1 MLLSSAV
8 LLALSAQLEPTV
20 SSSPAV
26 SLEAPAVD
34 DAEANERRELIE
46 RHGAEPSE
54 AETDNGI
61 SARVLAGATAV
72 DHGQALFGLGVAYE
86 RDVAH
91 GLLAV
96 EVALEGLTSA
106 DASAVLLELVLEK
119 PIELTD
125 SIGLYFGGGP
135 TLAWHIPVATHR
147 TQMGWGGL
155 ALIGTE
161 FEIGGGFEVFVELD
175 VALILLD
182 EPELEADVGTGV
194 MYRF

>member
-1 MLLSSAV
+1 MLLSSSV
-8 LLALSAQLEPTV
+8 LVLGVLAAQVPTEPGSA
-20 SSSPAV
+20 
-26 SLEAPAVD
+26 D
-34 DAEANERRELIE
+34 DTRRELIE

-54 AETDNGI
+54 AETDNGL

-72 DHGQALFGLGVAYE
+72 DHGQPLFGLGVAYE

-106 DASAVLLELVLEK
+106 DASAVLVELVLEK
-119 PIELTD
+119 PIELSD
-125 SIGLYFGGGP
+125 GVGLYFGGGP
-135 TLAWHIPVATHR
+135 TLAWHIPAASHR
-147 TQMGWGGL
+147 TQVGWGGL

-161 FEIGGGFEVFVELD
+161 FALGGGFEVFVELD
-175 VALILLD
+175 VALLLLD

>member
-8 LLALSAQLEPTV
+8 LLALSAQLAPTL
-20 SSSPAV
+20 SSSLPA
-26 SLEAPAVD
+26 APAEVPAD
-34 DAEANERRELIE
+34 DEAARRRELIE

-106 DASAVLLELVLEK
+106 DASAVLVELVLEK
-119 PIELTD
+119 PIELSD
-125 SIGLYFGGGP
+125 GVGLYFGGGP
-135 TLAWHIPVATHR
+135 TLAWHIPAASHR
-147 TQMGWGGL
+147 PQMGWGGL

-175 VALILLD
+175 VALLLLD
-182 EPELEADVGTGV
+182 DPELEADVGTGV